1 MPLVKRRQVPPVG
14 LITRSGASATPG
26 VVEWLDVATAALV
39 VALSIAN
46 NLWQHSS
53 SEATAWW
60 AQLVVALP
68 LLARRRFPTEVLVAT
83 AAVAVGQFLYSG
95 AQAGELALLVALY
108 SVGAHERRRWV
119 MASAAAITLIAGA
132 AAVVAWSPDENTVQT
147 VVLLDGTV
155 TAALITGVY
164 TRTRRAYLRSVLDR
178 AATAERERDQQALTI
193 RAVERD
199 QLSREIHDIVA
210 HNLSVMIALGD
221 GAVVALDR
229 NPPAARE
236 AIEQSTA
243 TGRQALDEI
252 RRLLGV
258 LRDHTDP
265 VLGPQPGFADLDRLV
280 AGVRAAD
287 LPVELVLTGRPP
299 QTPPGAQ
306 LAVYRIIQEGLTNV
320 LKHAPTASEARVELR
335 FDHHDVRITI
345 TNDGLPH
352 PGRAASG
359 TGLQSGHGL
368 TGMRERAAVFS
379 GQVEAG
385 PFGPQ
390 SWRVQARLVVPTADG
405 PTS

>member
-1 MPLVKRRQVPPVG
+1 V
-14 LITRSGASATPG
+14 A
-26 VVEWLDVATAALV
+26 EWLDVATVTLV
-39 VALSIAN
+39 ITLSIAN

-60 AQLVVALP
+60 AQLIVALP
-68 LLARRRFPTEVLVAT
+68 LLARRRFPTEVLLAT
-83 AAVAVGQFLYSG
+83 AAVAVAQFLYSG

-119 MASAAAITLIAGA
+119 AIGSAAVALIAGA
-132 AAVVAWSPDENTVQT
+132 AAVIAWSPDDNTLQT

-155 TAALITGVY
+155 TAAMITGVY

-210 HNLSVMIALGD
+210 HNLSVMIALSD
-221 GAVVALDR
+221 GALVALDR
-229 NPPAARE
+229 NPPAARD

-265 VLGPQPGFADLDRLV
+265 ELGPQPGFAELDRLV

-287 LPVELVLTGRPP
+287 LPVELIIAGRPP
-299 QTPPGAQ
+299 ETPPGAQ

-320 LKHAPTASEARVELR
+320 LKHAPTASEARVELA
-335 FDHHDVRITI
+335 FDKQDIRITI
-345 TNDGLPH
+345 TNDGLPR
-352 PGRAASG
+352 PARSESGR
-359 TGLQSGHGL
+359 QPGHGL
-368 TGMRERAAVFS
+368 TGMRERAAVFT
-379 GQVEAG
+379 GEVEAG
-385 PFGPQ
+385 RYGSQ
-390 SWRVQARLVVPTADG
+390 KWRVRARLVVPTAPSAASG
-405 PTS
+405 STAAGAAS